1 MHINDLDLN
10 LLRVFDAVYTAGSV
24 SRAAERLGLTQ
35 PAASQ
40 ALMRLRLLLGDALFV
55 RAAGGMAPTPRAE
68 RLALAVQQAL
78 GTLEQ
83 ALHEASQ
90 FDPAASRASF
100 RLHLSDIGEARFLP
114 PLMAALR
121 QQAPGVKLQAAPLAH
136 SDITPA
142 LDSGKI
148 DFALGF
154 LPSVVD
160 TQRTPLLTDRYIILV
175 RAGHP
180 VLPAGGGP
188 TVQPVTLSQLRALDF
203 VAVASHA
210 QTFNL
215 LKAMGL
221 MDRLRLTAAHFL
233 ALPAI
238 VRETNLAVMMPRHI
252 ASGFVKNGGYATL
265 ELDLQNLPERDFT
278 VSLHWSRRFEN
289 TASQRWMR
297 QLLVALFEGNDDS
310 GDASSG

>member
-10 LLRVFDAVYTAGSV
+10 LLRVFDAVYTARSV

-55 RAAGGMAPTPRAE
+55 RASGGVAPTPRAE
-68 RLALAVQQAL
+68 RLAVAVQQAL

-83 ALHEASQ
+83 ALQDASQ
-90 FDPAASRASF
+90 FDPVAADTTF

-121 QQAPGVKLQAAPLAH
+121 EQAPGVRLEAAPLPHA
-136 SDITPA
+136 DIGPA

-154 LPSVVD
+154 LPTVLD
-160 TQRTPLLTDRYIILV
+160 TQSTPLLNDRYIIVV
-175 RAGHP
+175 RSGHP
-180 VLPAGGGP
+180 VLAGGDARLVP
-188 TVQPVTLSQLRALDF
+188 IDQLRALDF

-210 QTFNL
+210 QTLRL
-215 LKAMGL
+215 LQTLGL
-221 MDRLRLTAAHFL
+221 SARLRLTAAHFL

-238 VRETNLAVMMPRHI
+238 VRETDLAVMMPCHI
-252 ASGFVKNGGYATL
+252 ASGFVKNGGYAIL
-265 ELDLQNLPERDFT
+265 EPDMPDAPERNFT

-289 TASQRWMR
+289 TASHRWMR
-297 QLLVALFEGNDDS
+297 TLLVALFEGNGSNS
-310 GDASSG
+310 G

>member
-10 LLRVFDAVYTAGSV
+10 LLRVFEAIHSARSV
-24 SRAAERLGLTQ
+24 SRAAERLGMTQ

-55 RAAGGMAPTPRAE
+55 RAAGGVAPTPRAE
-68 RLALAVQQAL
+68 RLAVAVQRAL
-78 GTLEQ
+78 STLEQ
-83 ALHEASQ
+83 ALNVASQ
-90 FDPAASRASF
+90 FDPATSQATF

-121 QQAPGVKLQAAPLAH
+121 AKAPGVRLEAAPLPH
-136 SDITPA
+136 GDITPA

-154 LPSVVD
+154 LPSVLE
-160 TQRTPLLTDRYIILV
+160 TQRTALLTDRYIILV

-180 VLPAGGGP
+180 MLRIGRGQAVHRVP
-188 TVQPVTLSQLRALDF
+188 LSQLRVLDF
-203 VAVASHA
+203 AAVASHA
-210 QTFNL
+210 QTLHL
-215 LKAMGL
+215 LQSLGL
-221 MDRLRLTAAHFL
+221 SDRLRLTAAHFL

-238 VRETNLAVMMPRHI
+238 VRETDLAVMMPNQI
-252 ASGFVKNGGYATL
+252 ASGFVKGGGYAIVEL
-265 ELDLQNLPERDFT
+265 ESQDMPARDFT

-289 TASQRWMR
+289 TASQRWMQ
-297 QLLVALFEGNDDS
+297 QLLITLFAGGSAE
-310 GDASSG
+310 AA